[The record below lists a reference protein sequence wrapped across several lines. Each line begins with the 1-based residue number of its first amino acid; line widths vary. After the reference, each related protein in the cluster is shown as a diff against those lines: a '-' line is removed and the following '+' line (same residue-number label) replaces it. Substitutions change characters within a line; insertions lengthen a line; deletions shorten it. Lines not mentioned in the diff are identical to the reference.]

1 MIRLLLDKARLTSSL
16 PALRNLPNLLRPSRE
31 IKVRNL
37 SQAVP
42 VPAGQSSQTLAKDII
57 VYKYDNP
64 RFFKMMNFFAI
75 SQFFFWGYL
84 GELLFAN
91 AFV

>member
-1 MIRLLLDKARLTSSL
+1 MIRLLIDKARLTSSL

-37 SQAVP
+37 SQA

-84 GELLFAN
+84 GELLFDN